1 MKALSLSDLRTKD
14 VVNTLDGRRLGKVMD
29 IEFDERDGR
38 VEALVVP
45 GEFKVS
51 HLIRGQKCGIVIPW
65 HRICKIGENVILVE
79 LETECLPDQE

>member
-1 MKALSLSDLRTKD
+1 MSLSELRTKD

-45 GEFKVS
+45 GEFKVGNV
-51 HLIRGQKCGIVIPW
+51 IRGEKCGFVIPW
-65 HRICKIGENVILVE
+65 QRICKIGENVILVE
-79 LETECLPDQE
+79 IGPEDLLDE